1 MSQTGAELLVDCLE
15 AEGVE
20 YVFGIPGEELEDLLF
35 AIRESGIET
44 LEASPTASRLR
55 SPEPLG
61 CSGRRWP
68 TPIFCSRMSEAT
80 N

>member
-20 YVFGIPGEELEDLLF
+20 YVFGIPGEDLEDLLF

-44 LEASPTASRLR
+44 LEASPTPNRLPL
-55 SPEPLG
+55 PEPSR
-61 CSGRRWP
+61 CSGRRWM
-68 TPIFCSRMSEAT
+68 TPISCSLTSVAT